1 MLRDPMGPVT
11 YRKHNDPRI
20 DSRVKAMRGFD
31 FKTLDG
37 FMDSFIRCG
46 WWIVPNAEDNCG
58 MRVVCNARR
67 KS

>member
-1 MLRDPMGPVT
+1 
-11 YRKHNDPRI
+11 
-20 DSRVKAMRGFD
+20 MRGFD

-67 KS
+67 KA